1 MPLIEKDLPS
11 PLRSIH
17 ILGICGTAM
26 GALAG
31 MLVDAGYKVTG
42 SDTGV
47 YPPMS
52 DYLSA
57 LGIEIMVG
65 FNASNLDHSP
75 DLVVIGNVMRKEYE
89 ESQAVLERD
98 LNYCSFPQILGM
110 LFLAESRSIVFAG
123 THGKTTTTSITSWL
137 ADKAGLNPGYLIGG
151 VVQGW
156 ERTAR
161 SGGGTHFI
169 IEGDEY
175 DTAFFDKGPKFLHY
189 KANTAVIT
197 SVEFDHADIYRDLD
211 HVKESF
217 VKLVDQLPEDGLL
230 IARWDHPNVRDV
242 AKSAK
247 CDVWRYGPNQDW
259 DGRVES
265 VDTNAGTM
273 TFTVTRGQKSVGTF
287 TTSLVGE
294 HNLYNQV
301 AAVASLIREGVTADQ
316 LQRGFNSFKGIKRR
330 QQVRGEPGG
339 VTVID
344 DFAHHPTAVSVTLDA
359 LRMRF
364 GGRRSWAIFEPRSA
378 TSRSNIF
385 QEAYMSA
392 FNSADKVII
401 AAPGDQSRLSDEE
414 KMDSE
419 ALAAGIRAQ
428 GVDAVHLDH
437 VDDIVAT
444 VAANAMEL
452 DVVAVLSNGAFGG
465 IHDKLIERL
474 ERRFSTTKTA

>member
-1 MPLIEKDLPS
+1 MPLIDKELPS

-31 MLVDAGYKVTG
+31 MLVDAGYEVTG

-52 DYLSA
+52 DYLEG
-57 LGIEIMVG
+57 LGIEVMVG
-65 FNASNLDHSP
+65 FNAHNLDHNP
-75 DLVVIGNVMRKEYE
+75 DLVVIGNVMRREYE

-123 THGKTTTTSITSWL
+123 THGKTTTTSITSGL
-137 ADKAGLNPGYLIGG
+137 ADRAGLNPGYLIGG
-151 VVQGW
+151 VVEGW
-156 ERTAR
+156 DRTAR
-161 SGGGTHFI
+161 SGGGSHFI

-189 KANTAVIT
+189 RANTAVIT

-217 VKLVDQLPEDGLL
+217 IKLVAQLPEDGLL

-242 AKSAK
+242 AASAK
-247 CDVWRYGPNQDW
+247 CEVWRYGPNQEW
-259 DGRVES
+259 DGRIDE
-265 VDTNAGTM
+265 VDTMDGTM
-273 TFTVTRGQKSVGTF
+273 TFTVTRDQTPIGTF
-287 TTSLVGE
+287 TTTLVGE

-301 AAVASLIREGVTADQ
+301 ASVAALIREGVNADQ
-316 LQRGFNSFKGIKRR
+316 LQDGFNSFKGIKRR

-344 DFAHHPTAVSVTLDA
+344 DFAHHPTAVAVTLDA

-378 TSRSNIF
+378 TSRSNVF
-385 QEAYMSA
+385 QQAYMNA
-392 FNSADKVII
+392 FSSADKVII
-401 AAPGDQSRLSDEE
+401 AAPGDQSRLSDDE
-414 KMDSE
+414 KMDAE
-419 ALAAGIRAQ
+419 ALAAGIRAT
-428 GVDAVHLDH
+428 GVDAVHLVH

-444 VAANAMEL
+444 VTANAMER

-465 IHDKLIERL
+465 IHGKLLDKL
-474 ERRFSTTKTA
+474 ERRFKASQKT